1 MADSDSE
8 SVELDQGGELD
19 QDGGGSDWSDD
30 DASDEEDVS
39 EKPLGERVRAAE
51 DASVARA
58 RAHAPS
64 RKSKNHPMELSSKRR
79 VGTLRDSSAL
89 GDRAAPARSR
99 KRGAARDPRFEDA
112 CGRLDGDA
120 WRREY
125 DFLDAHQQREIGQ
138 LEGDARRERKRAR
151 KGRGGAEAAHALR
164 EQLVVARQQRLE
176 RVRGEKQQAQLREW
190 KRDERAKVAAGK
202 APFYLKRSAK
212 REMAMQLRFDEL
224 RKRGK
229 LDTFMEKKRKK
240 ATAKERRWMPTE
252 RRGAVGDD

>member
-1 MADSDSE
+1 MAREAESE
-8 SVELDQGGELD
+8 SDESVDGELD
-19 QDGGGSDWSDD
+19 RDGGGSDWSDD
-30 DASDEEDVS
+30 ESDEEGLSD
-39 EKPLGERVRAAE
+39 KPLGERVRAAE

-58 RAHAPS
+58 RAHEPS
-64 RKSKNHPMELSSKRR
+64 RKSKNHPMEVSSKRR
-79 VGTLRDSSAL
+79 VGTLRDSAAL
-89 GDRAAPARSR
+89 GDRAAPRAR
-99 KRGAARDPRFEDA
+99 KRGAARDPRFEET
-112 CGRLDGDA
+112 CGRLDADA
-120 WRREY
+120 WRRKY

-138 LEGDARRERKRAR
+138 LEDDARRERKRAR

-190 KRDERAKVAAGK
+190 KRDERAKVATGK